1 MLTTMKKVC
10 FLALLL
16 FSLKV
21 LLAQRQ
27 EDIRI
32 NELMGINEN
41 SIIDEF
47 GHHQPWCELMNTSYG
62 TVNIGGMYL
71 SCDKN
76 HLKQYQIPVTSD
88 MVIPPQSFLV
98 FYLDSNNNYGVFHSN
113 FKLKPKGTL
122 YLVASNGKN
131 IIDSITYSFEKPNEV
146 YARFPD
152 GIGQWEKT
160 ATFTPR
166 QKNQFENS
174 NTANEIFSKYDP
186 VGIAVTLIS
195 ISIVFIALFVLTLLF
210 TYIGKYFSK
219 SLHIKIPLKKSHKD
233 EHEIQEESI
242 VLSGEV
248 TAAIATAL
256 YLYQLELHNEEAAVL
271 TIKRTSKPY
280 SPWSSKIYMLRQYPT
295 RPIKSPFI
303 STSNSQKR

>member
-1 MLTTMKKVC
+1 
-10 FLALLL
+10 
-16 FSLKV
+16 
-21 LLAQRQ
+21 
-27 EDIRI
+27 
-32 NELMGINEN
+32 
-41 SIIDEF
+41 
-47 GHHQPWCELMNTSYG
+47 
-62 TVNIGGMYL
+62 
-71 SCDKN
+71 
-76 HLKQYQIPVTSD
+76 
-88 MVIPPQSFLV
+88 
-98 FYLDSNNNYGVFHSN
+98 
-113 FKLKPKGTL
+113 L

-219 SLHIKIPLKKSHKD
+219 SLHIKIPLKKFHKD
-233 EHEIQEESI
+233 EHEI
-242 VLSGEV
+242 
-248 TAAIATAL
+248 
-256 YLYQLELHNEEAAVL
+256 
-271 TIKRTSKPY
+271 
-280 SPWSSKIYMLRQYPT
+280 
-295 RPIKSPFI
+295 
-303 STSNSQKR
+303 